1 MKRNKGMRLVIDA
14 LLCTLAP
21 VGYVVIFAAFNL
33 ATFALVGM
41 SLFGGK
47 FKRCSAP
54 GAEYPA
60 GKAQCVG
67 ILVSGKGILIQR
79 AWESPIFNFD
89 AFGDSLVTLFKVS
102 DMRYQD
108 VIQSAMDVTNEDQVR
123 VLGTRTLFS
132 LLWTLQTKIRCV
144 S

>member
-1 MKRNKGMRLVIDA
+1 MRLVIDA

-33 ATFALVGM
+33 ATFALIGM

-67 ILVSGKGILIQR
+67 ILVSGEGILIQR

-123 VLGTRTLFS
+123 VLYRIHVTHIACLMP
-132 LLWTLQTKIRCV
+132 L
-144 S
+144 